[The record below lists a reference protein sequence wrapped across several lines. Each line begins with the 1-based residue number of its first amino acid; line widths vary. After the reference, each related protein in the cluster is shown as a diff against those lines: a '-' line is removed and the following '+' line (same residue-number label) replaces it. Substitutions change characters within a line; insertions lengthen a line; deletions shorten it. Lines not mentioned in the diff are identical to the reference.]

1 MSVSD
6 PVKEIYDEL
15 ILRIREVSDFSDRV
29 YKTVYEKERVV
40 DYPCCYITVQ
50 KVTKGQ
56 GALNQEV
63 WSVIF
68 QTEIVNRTFAKG
80 LPESLGELTNL
91 VKKVEDKLK
100 EDPSLGGRC
109 NDSSVEEPT
118 YRVSKEEGE
127 VWLHAVMGIRALKLV

>member
-100 EDPSLGGRC
+100 EDPSLG
-109 NDSSVEEPT
+109 
-118 YRVSKEEGE
+118 
-127 VWLHAVMGIRALKLV
+127 